1 MTTRYFLVHHK
12 TFDKLAFYFS
22 SGGFNEPTGI
32 ELVAAFDA
40 GLYNGFSLYI
50 VTGGKTET
58 DLKTFVDAKYENIAH
73 NVITEIN
80 KERSSGILDFQS
92 VAALKLKVDNY
103 DPNDP
108 DTYF

>member
-1 MTTRYFLVHHK
+1 MTTKYFLVHHK
-12 TFDKLAFYFS
+12 TFDKFSFYLS
-22 SGGFNEPTGI
+22 SGGFSEPTGI
-32 ELVAAFDA
+32 ELVAAFDC
-40 GLYNGFSLYI
+40 GTYNGYSLYI
-50 VTGGKTET
+50 LTGGKTEA
-58 DLKTFVDAKYENIAH
+58 DLKTFVDSKFANISY

-80 KERSSGILDFQS
+80 KARSSGILDFQS